1 MNNLRMTVEH
11 DSGEACP
18 IENIRIFQK
27 HLQLFHKK
35 GVTIH
40 DENGHYFTVDNS
52 FRQKIDTMV
61 SDCLDNGLF
70 RQNVMAISRPRRRE
84 KKLRREGTEK
94 KREQKKDWT
103 KKKIKEITEVVQMM
117 ADEEFEALPES
128 LSETLKY
135 LRK

>member
-1 MNNLRMTVEH
+1 MT
-11 DSGEACP
+11 
-18 IENIRIFQK
+18 
-27 HLQLFHKK
+27 
-35 GVTIH
+35 
-40 DENGHYFTVDNS
+40 
-52 FRQKIDTMV
+52 
-61 SDCLDNGLF
+61 
-70 RQNVMAISRPRRRE
+70 ISRPRRRE

-128 LSETLKY
+128 LSKTLKY